1 MDTIVQIAA
10 LHERLAAYRHQRI
23 ALVPTMGNLH
33 AGHLALVAQAQR
45 AADIV
50 VVSLF
55 VNPLQFGA
63 DEDLAHY
70 PRTLAADQAVL
81 TEAGVDLLFVPT
93 EAELYPRPLAEQ
105 TQVQVP
111 GISDQYCG
119 ASRPGHFVGVAT
131 VVCKLFNIVQ
141 PDIALFGRK
150 DYQQLYIIRRM
161 VADLALPVQ
170 IQAMETVREP
180 DGLALS
186 SRNQYLT
193 RAERAIAPQLY
204 QQIQHTAA
212 QMGRRPVPQ
221 LETELANRLNAAGFQ
236 TDYVHIVDADCL
248 APLRVGSK
256 HAVILVAAWLGRTRL
271 IDNMVTQ
278 PGEVTCHSVN

>member
-1 MDTIVQIAA
+1 MDTVTQISV
-10 LHERLAAYRHQRI
+10 LRERLAACRQQRI

-55 VNPLQFGA
+55 VNPFQFGA

-70 PRTLAADQAVL
+70 PRTLAADQAAL
-81 TEAGVDLLFVPT
+81 AEAGVDLLFVPT
-93 EAELYPRPLAEQ
+93 ETELYPRPLAEQ
-105 TQVQVP
+105 TQVWVP

-131 VVCKLFNIVQ
+131 IVCKLFNIVQ

-161 VADLALPVQ
+161 VADLALSVQ
-170 IQAMETVREP
+170 IQAVETVREP

-193 RAERAIAPQLY
+193 RAERALAPQLY

-212 QMGRRPVPQ
+212 QMGQRSAPQ
-221 LETELANRLNAAGFQ
+221 LEIELANRLNVAGFR
-236 TDYVHIVDADCL
+236 TDYVYIVDADSL
-248 APLRVGSK
+248 APLQVGSK
-256 HAVILVAAWLGRTRL
+256 RAVILVAAWLGRTRL

-278 PGEVTCHSVN
+278 LEEATCHSVN